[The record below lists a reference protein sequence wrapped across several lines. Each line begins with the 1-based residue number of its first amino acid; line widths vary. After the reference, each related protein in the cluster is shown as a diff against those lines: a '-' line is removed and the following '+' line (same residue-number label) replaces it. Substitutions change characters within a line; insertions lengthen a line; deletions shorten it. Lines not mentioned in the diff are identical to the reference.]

1 MKSEKNAIKMKKLD
15 NKRAELDLRRLEAEN
30 ENLRLKLQLTRSE
43 NGIGDE

>member
-15 NKRAELDLRRLEAEN
+15 NKRAELELRRLEAEN
-30 ENLRLKLQLTRSE
+30 ENLRLKLQLNRSE